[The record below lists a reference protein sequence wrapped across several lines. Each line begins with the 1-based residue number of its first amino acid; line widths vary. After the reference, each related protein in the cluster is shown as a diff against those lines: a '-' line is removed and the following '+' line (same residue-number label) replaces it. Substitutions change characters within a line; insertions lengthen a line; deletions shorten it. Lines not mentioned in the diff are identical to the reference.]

1 MNPVT
6 GVPESLIDEDE
17 VIDLLI
23 AQKTHQVKTNVQNPA
38 EEEKMLGEENE
49 AGSDDEGEGTVED
62 VQMGKKDL
70 R

>member
-1 MNPVT
+1 MT

-23 AQKTHQVKTNVQNPA
+23 AQKAHQVKTNVQNPA
-38 EEEKMLGEENE
+38 EEEKMPGEENG
-49 AGSDDEGEGTVED
+49 AASDEDGEGTVED
-62 VQMGKKDL
+62 VPVGKKDL